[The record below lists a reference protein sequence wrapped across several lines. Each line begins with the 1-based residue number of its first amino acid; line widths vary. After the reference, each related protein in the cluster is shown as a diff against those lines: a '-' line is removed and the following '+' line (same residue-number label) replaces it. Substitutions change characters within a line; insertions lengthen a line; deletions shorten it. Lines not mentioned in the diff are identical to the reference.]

1 MERDKKRSNEGGK
14 GTKSKGKCGKERVKE
29 GEISVLKKDV
39 MRARESSCESLSLCE
54 YDTLHSAVRYSKKQK
69 VIHIN

>member
-29 GEISVLKKDV
+29 GEIRVLKKDV
-39 MRARESSCESLSLCE
+39 MRARESSCESLSL
-54 YDTLHSAVRYSKKQK
+54 
-69 VIHIN
+69 